1 MTQRTPPPRGPLGP
15 GGRAGG
21 PLHWGQ
27 MRTRFGLAV
36 VALGWL
42 PLSASAAP
50 ALEGRLD
57 RIFDQARIRK
67 PLEISAGTVKWFESP
82 ARQPAFSPLP
92 YSGSLKATRAMVVV
106 PDPVPTKPFKRLFAR
121 LIKETGKTDRY
132 DDYLLIEARKRGL
145 DPRLLK
151 AIMAAESEFN
161 PKALSPKGA
170 VGLMQILPTTAE
182 SMGVPRSLIK
192 DPWQNI
198 KAGATYIAHLYDIIA
213 KRHNMK
219 GVRMA
224 DAPVWMVQRVI
235 ASYHAGPKFLS
246 RGSWYKSTRLY
257 VRKVLLFY
265 QSRVTDV
272 RRDTAASLPAEAT
285 FGPLL

>member
-1 MTQRTPPPRGPLGP
+1 MRTQR
-15 GGRAGG
+15 
-21 PLHWGQ
+21 W
-27 MRTRFGLAV
+27 LAV
-36 VALGWL
+36 LAVMGWL
-42 PLSASAAP
+42 PLTASSASP

-57 RIFDQARIRK
+57 RIFDQARTRK
-67 PLEISAGTVKWFESP
+67 ELEITSKTVNAKEAP
-82 ARQPAFSPLP
+82 ARRPAFSPLP
-92 YSGSLKATRAMVVV
+92 YAGSLKATRSMLVV
-106 PDPVPTKPFKRLFAR
+106 PDPVPTKPYKRLFAR
-121 LIKETGKTDRY
+121 LLKENGKTDRY
-132 DDYLLIEARKRGL
+132 DDTLLMEARKRGL

-151 AIMAAESEFN
+151 AIIAAESEFN

-170 VGLMQILPTTAE
+170 VGLMQVMPQTAE
-182 SMGVPRSLIK
+182 SMGVPRALIN

-198 KAGATYIAHLYDIIA
+198 KAGAAYIARLYEVIA

-235 ASYHAGPKFLS
+235 AAYHAGPRFLA

-272 RRDTAASLPAEAT
+272 RRESSAALPPEALTAL
-285 FGPLL
+285 

>member
-1 MTQRTPPPRGPLGP
+1 
-15 GGRAGG
+15 
-21 PLHWGQ
+21 
-27 MRTRFGLAV
+27 MRTKRWLTLLAV
-36 VALGWL
+36 WGCL
-42 PLSASAAP
+42 PLTASAASP

-57 RIFDQARIRK
+57 HIFDQAATRK
-67 PLEISAGTVKWFESP
+67 TLGIPERTVRAKAVP
-82 ARQPAFSPLP
+82 PRQAAFSPIP

-106 PDPVPTKPFKRLFAR
+106 PDPVPSKPFKRLFAR
-121 LIKETGKTDRY
+121 LIKESGKTDRY
-132 DDYLLIEARKRGL
+132 DDALLSEARKRGL

-151 AIMAAESEFN
+151 AIIAAESEFN

-170 VGLMQILPTTAE
+170 MGLMQVMPATAE
-182 SMGVPRSLIK
+182 SMGVPRGLIK

-198 KAGATYIAHLYDIIA
+198 RAGAAYIAKLYAVIA
-213 KRHNMK
+213 ARHNMK

-235 ASYHAGPKFLS
+235 ASYHAGPKFLA

-272 RRDTAASLPAEAT
+272 RRESSAAVPAEGLSVAWN
-285 FGPLL
+285 